1 MNKKTILI
9 LSVALFL
16 TIIPLAVGASYFHI
30 KPIYPPRPSHPYLEH
45 AAKGEKLIDDGVK
58 EFLLVYIHEANF
70 KSETVSDENDAEQ
83 NKRIKQKNELL
94 QEYRTIVDKM
104 YEEKVMKIEDYKA
117 KYDYLMGLIKQLMEL
132 EPERTPQELLVIE
145 TRVMLA
151 RAKEYLQYS
160 GIYEGFAEHLKIKLP
175 ELKQLVVDL
184 EKMKSDY
191 EGGKISYEEG
201 QRKFDEYKKMWNN
214 EEIGRFSKVGCSQ
227 FLC

>member
-1 MNKKTILI
+1 
-9 LSVALFL
+9 
-16 TIIPLAVGASYFHI
+16 
-30 KPIYPPRPSHPYLEH
+30 
-45 AAKGEKLIDDGVK
+45 
-58 EFLLVYIHEANF
+58 
-70 KSETVSDENDAEQ
+70 
-83 NKRIKQKNELL
+83 
-94 QEYRTIVDKM
+94 
-104 YEEKVMKIEDYKA
+104 
-117 KYDYLMGLIKQLMEL
+117 MEL

-151 RAKEYLQYS
+151 RAKEYLYYS

-214 EEIGRFSKVGCSQ
+214 EEIGRFSKVGCS
-227 FLC
+227 